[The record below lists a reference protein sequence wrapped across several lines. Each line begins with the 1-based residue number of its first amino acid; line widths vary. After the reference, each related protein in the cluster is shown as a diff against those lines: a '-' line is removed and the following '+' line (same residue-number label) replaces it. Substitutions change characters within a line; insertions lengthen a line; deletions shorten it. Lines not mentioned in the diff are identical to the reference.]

1 MVGDFLTLPLRI
13 GVRATSLALRGT
25 EEVATRAF
33 SVALKAAAV
42 VRPPAQPAAEP
53 AERPPSQRAE
63 REPTEAKPAP
73 EPGVAPEP
81 EPEPQSTPEPQPQS
95 AVAPEPEPPS
105 AVTPEPAE
113 AAAFDEPSEPEPVH
127 VSEEPTLVEE
137 FAEPGAEEGAGPEI
151 TVDEPWDGYA
161 HMNAKDV
168 ISRLEQASQAEL
180 AAITLYENAHQR
192 RQSVL
197 SAVEHQLELVSRG
210 GSLD

>member
-33 SVALKAAAV
+33 AVAVKAAAV
-42 VRPPAQPAAEP
+42 VRPPAEH
-53 AERPPSQRAE
+53 E
-63 REPTEAKPAP
+63 P
-73 EPGVAPEP
+73 EPPHRPQQQRPEP
-81 EPEPQSTPEPQPQS
+81 EPEPAEREPEP
-95 AVAPEPEPPS
+95 AREPEPEPEPELE
-105 AVTPEPAE
+105 PEPQASVAPAPVEAE
-113 AAAFDEPSEPEPVH
+113 PEPEPEPVH

-137 FAEPGAEEGAGPEI
+137 FAEPGAEDGAGPEI

-168 ISRLEQASQAEL
+168 ISRLDAASQAEL

-197 SAVEHQLELVSRG
+197 SAVERQLELVSRG
-210 GSLD
+210 GPLD